1 MISSSNPTSKLPILA
16 AAIGLLAYAPVEN
29 QDVSTQQDCNNFSL
43 YAIVDYIDS
52 ITNREDSSRENVLSN
67 FKLYISDIDSSCY
80 VNNFLSSTYIETE
93 ESQVIKHNNDFF
105 NGLLNRFIALLN
117 EDDENS
123 YYSSNFLTENFKLNE
138 TACIEVIQTAFR
150 KTDYIYAKDVITAV
164 RFSEINYFQPWFK
177 NLLEEGLAQKKLRR
191 YINNL
196 LDLYKEIFDTL

>member
-1 MISSSNPTSKLPILA
+1 MISSSNPTLKLPILA
-16 AAIGLLAYAPVEN
+16 AAIGLLAYAPVESH
-29 QDVSTQQDCNNFSL
+29 DVSTQQDYNNNFPL

-52 ITNREDSSRENVLSN
+52 ITNREDSSRENALSN
-67 FKLYISDIDSSCY
+67 FKLYLSDIDSSYY

-93 ESQVIKHNNDFF
+93 ELQVNKHDNNF
-105 NGLLNRFIALLN
+105 LSLVNRFIALLN
-117 EDDENS
+117 EDDDNS

-138 TACIEVIQTAFR
+138 TACIKMIQTAFR

-177 NLLEEGLAQKKLRR
+177 NLLEEGLAQKKLKR

-196 LDLYKEIFDTL
+196 LDLYKETFDAL